1 MRRGET
7 IVFAALIVI
16 LSTALAGAQAQ
27 EKDENGFWVTSAIG
41 MDLKWKVE
49 GEWLDVS
56 VSAPTTGWV
65 AVGFNPT
72 GKMKNANIIIG
83 YVQNGEVF
91 MRDDF
96 GSTLTRHQADADI
109 GGSLDIGEPSGSESN
124 GKTEISF
131 RIKLDSGD
139 AKDRPLEA
147 GKTYRVILAHGEDGA
162 DNFGAYHGGKR
173 TTIKIT
179 L

>member
-1 MRRGET
+1 MSRGNR
-7 IVFAALIVI
+7 IVFAALMLVLIA
-16 LSTALAGAQAQ
+16 ALAGAQAQ
-27 EKDENGFWVTSAIG
+27 QKDENGFWVTSAIG

-49 GEWLDVS
+49 GEWLYVS

-65 AVGFNPT
+65 SVGFNPA

-83 YVQNGEVF
+83 YVQTGEVF
-91 MRDDF
+91 IRDDF
-96 GSTLTRHQADADI
+96 GSAPTQHQADAGI
-109 GGSLDIGEPSGSESN
+109 GGSLDIGKPSGSESN

-139 AKDRPLEA
+139 TKDRPLEA
-147 GKTYRVILAHGEDGA
+147 GKTYRVILGYGKDGA
-162 DNFGAYHGGKR
+162 DNFEAYHGDKR
-173 TTIKIT
+173 TTIKIK